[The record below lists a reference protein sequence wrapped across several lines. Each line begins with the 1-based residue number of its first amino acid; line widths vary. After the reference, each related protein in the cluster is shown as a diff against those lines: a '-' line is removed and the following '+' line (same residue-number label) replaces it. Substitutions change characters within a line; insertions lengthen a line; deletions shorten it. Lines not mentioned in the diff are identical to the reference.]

1 MITNFPEQSKIE
13 IFVPHILVIDDNYQN
28 LEIART
34 YLNSLQYKVSM
45 STSGRKAIAMLE
57 TEKPDLII
65 LDIMMPIM
73 DGFEFCSIVKSKKN
87 TKDIPIIF
95 LTALS
100 ETRDIVKAFN
110 YGAVDYIT
118 KPFTREEFILRVK
131 NHINIIN
138 QNRIIT
144 EQNRRLSFLN
154 HEKDGLLQI
163 TVHDLKNPL
172 QTILGYSDLMIRR
185 LSKDDPNDFLKYVQP
200 LRQST
205 LQAINIIQDLLEVN
219 RLEAGNYIIDLVRV
233 DFKDVLMAASEK
245 FNQMASEKRIAMLYN
260 ETDEI
265 CYVDADP
272 VKLERVFDNL
282 ISNALKFSPP
292 DTKIQ
297 VNSVIEN
304 IENQAYVVAEII
316 DQGPGFKDEDL
327 PNIFMKFAKLSAKPT
342 GDESTTG
349 LGLSIVKKLTEAMGG
364 QISFETQQG
373 KGTKFLVK
381 FKLLSD

>member
-1 MITNFPEQSKIE
+1 MTNTITPYNDT
-13 IFVPHILVIDDNYQN
+13 FVPKVLVIDDNDQN

-34 YLNSLQYKVSM
+34 YLNSLKYIVSIA
-45 STSGRKAIAMLE
+45 SSGRKAISMIDAD
-57 TEKPDLII
+57 KPDLII
-65 LDIMMPIM
+65 LDIMMPVM
-73 DGFEFCSIVKSKKN
+73 DGFEFCSIIKSKKS

-138 QNRIIT
+138 QTRIIK
-144 EQNRRLSFLN
+144 EQNQKLNFLN
-154 HEKDGLLQI
+154 QEKDGLLQI

-172 QTILGYSDLMIRR
+172 QTVLGYSDLIIRR
-185 LSKDDPNDFLKYVQP
+185 LSKKDEYDLLKFVNP

-219 RLEAGNYIIDLVRV
+219 RLEEGNYILDISKIDFR
-233 DFKDVLMAASEK
+233 DVLMRTVDSFTHKASDK
-245 FNQMASEKRIAMLYN
+245 QISMIYN
-260 ETDEI
+260 ETEEDCFVEADE
-265 CYVDADP
+265 

-282 ISNALKFSPP
+282 ISNALKFSPSN
-292 DTKIQ
+292 TKIT
-297 VNSVIEN
+297 VNCKIIRAESQSRVI
-304 IENQAYVVAEII
+304 AEII
-316 DQGPGFKDEDL
+316 DQGPGFKDEDIPL
-327 PNIFMKFAKLSAKPT
+327 MFKKFSKLSAKPT

-364 QISFETQQG
+364 SIAYETVQG
-373 KGTKFLVK
+373 KGTKFTIEFNLVEG
-381 FKLLSD
+381 

>member
-1 MITNFPEQSKIE
+1 MNNPKTPFNETFIPKVI
-13 IFVPHILVIDDNYQN
+13 VIDDNDQN

-34 YLNSLQYKVSM
+34 YLNSLKYNVSIA
-45 STSGRKAIAMLE
+45 SSGRKALSMIEAD
-57 TEKPDLII
+57 KPDLII
-65 LDIMMPIM
+65 LDIMMPVM
-73 DGFEFCSIVKSKKN
+73 DGFEFCSIVKSKKS

-138 QNRIIT
+138 QTRIIK
-144 EQNRRLSFLN
+144 EQNQKLSFLN
-154 HEKDGLLQI
+154 QEKDGLLQI

-172 QTILGYSDLMIRR
+172 QTVLGYSDLIIRR
-185 LSKDDPNDFLKYVQP
+185 LTKNDEQDLMKFVNP

-219 RLEAGNYIIDLVRV
+219 RLEEGNFILDMAKIDFR
-233 DFKDVLMAASEK
+233 DVLMRAVDSFTHKASDK
-245 FNQMASEKRIAMLYN
+245 QISIIYN
-260 ETDEI
+260 ETDED
-265 CYVDADP
+265 CFVEADG

-282 ISNALKFSPP
+282 ISNALKFSPAN
-292 DTKIQ
+292 TKITINCKIVQ
-297 VNSVIEN
+297 LGSQSHVI
-304 IENQAYVVAEII
+304 AEII
-316 DQGPGFKDEDL
+316 DQGPGFKEEDI
-327 PNIFMKFAKLSAKPT
+327 PMMFKKFAKLSAKPT

-364 QISFETQQG
+364 SISFETAQT
-373 KGTKFLVK
+373 KGTKFTVNFELIK
-381 FKLLSD
+381 T